1 MQKYQARV
9 IEWEV
14 RGREIVSGGRGGD
27 KNSMESKVKGEG

>member
-14 RGREIVSGGRGGD
+14 RGREIVSGGGGD

>member
-14 RGREIVSGGRGGD
+14 RGREIVSGGGGSLI
-27 KNSMESKVKGEG
+27 KIAWRVR